1 MSGIEVLGILT
12 LFLIGLTV
20 GMSLR
25 HAKCRRKRCSPI
37 ERTKRESIPN
47 QHWFQSHGSARQEHS
62 VIQAQVAVL
71 DQIADE
77 ADRDILRLEE
87 LLQEIREVPTAR
99 LAGFGEDSERSSDE
113 RCLLNDESA
122 EFVKVLHR
130 SGFSAEEIAGSMH
143 ASLDLIREILH
154 ESDDGSSKAA

>member
-1 MSGIEVLGILT
+1 MRNVDENAVARSN
-12 LFLIGLTV
+12 
-20 GMSLR
+20 
-25 HAKCRRKRCSPI
+25 A
-37 ERTKRESIPN
+37 PN
-47 QHWFQSHGSARQEHS
+47 ANRFRISTGFNHT
-62 VIQAQVAVL
+62 AVL